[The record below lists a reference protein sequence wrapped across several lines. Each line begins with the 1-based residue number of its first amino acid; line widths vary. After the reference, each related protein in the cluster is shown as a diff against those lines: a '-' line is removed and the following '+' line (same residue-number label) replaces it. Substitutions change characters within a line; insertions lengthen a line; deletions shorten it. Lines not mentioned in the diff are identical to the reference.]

1 MTFDSAYEPFFQPPG
16 WIIGPIWM
24 ILYALM
30 AMSITSTL
38 GKKEEIQNFTL
49 VIIFF
54 IAQLLL
60 NILWPDVFNSSEY
73 LLSLIMII
81 FMIIFSIL
89 YSYLIYET
97 NTTASILF
105 WPYIV
110 WITFAAMI
118 NVAYYLNSIS
128 IRN

>member
-24 ILYALM
+24 ILYTLM

-38 GKKEEIQNFTL
+38 GKKEEIQNFTF

-54 IAQLLL
+54 IAQFLL

-105 WPYIV
+105 WPYIA

-128 IRN
+128 M